1 MSSSLFLVYLCGRVR
16 APPAGLAYAL
26 QNFQRLLG
34 NDAAM
39 TEKPSSKVKSVG
51 FCLRVGTVQRFPAK
65 TEMRR
70 RRRRD
75 PQSRAHARA
84 LSISVRSF
92 TLIVL
97 LVCTHVPAAER
108 ATPQVLSAGGCK

>member
-70 RRRRD
+70 RRD